1 MKEFNTSVKADRDH
15 EYKIK
20 VYTENTGRDMVYIS
34 DQQAGDVTLPID
46 VFRTFANVF
55 NAVF

>member
-1 MKEFNTSVKADRDH
+1 MTEFTTSVKADREH
-15 EYKIK
+15 EYRIKI
-20 VYTENTGRDMVYIS
+20 YTENTGRDMVYIS

-46 VFRTFANVF
+46 VFRTFAKVF